1 MNKNTLLHE
10 YRGRGMY
17 LEKTSDS
24 KGDSSNFILIDGWFG
39 LELLNPL
46 IQRFFFS
53 SSRENL
59 KTLADKTK
67 RGPREWIVL
76 SLTWVGFF
84 SEQWLLSSTTKL
96 PSSEREKD
104 STLLVGEDTLGDRI
118 WGRRLCVS
126 VCVCER
132 EREREEE
139 SRTEREKRCRV
150 TAGIFFTFLFYCF
163 QLKSVQNFWGGKLSA
178 KHCRLIH

>member
-39 LELLNPL
+39 LGLLNPL

-118 WGRRLCVS
+118 WGGYFGYL
-126 VCVCER
+126 CVCER
-132 EREREEE
+132 EREREKE
-139 SRTEREKRCRV
+139 RRGVKDREREGGKGSSCDWWH
-150 TAGIFFTFLFYCF
+150 FFALLFYF
-163 QLKSVQNFWGGKLSA
+163 FLLKSVLNFGVGN
-178 KHCRLIH
+178 